1 MDQNL
6 NVRAK
11 TIKLLEENST
21 VSLSGLGLRNI
32 PYLNKRNIIL
42 ITKWDHQK
50 HNLFKNILIKFLQN

>member
-6 NVRAK
+6 NIRAK

-21 VSLSGLGLRNI
+21 VSLSDLGLRNI
-32 PYLNKRNIIL
+32 PYLHKRNIFV

-50 HNLFKNILIKFLQN
+50 HNLF